1 MTEREKLAAELER
14 LSKLSVAGEWTFEE
28 HLDGILSIETAEPK
42 LYDREDVC
50 QIGFDRTTR
59 LKAESFAK
67 LVIAMRNNLPAI
79 LAALRA
85 DSDAAVERAAAEL
98 RQVRWAGPHRSD
110 AGAHEWDRD
119 TARAALRAAL
129 EPQP

>member
-1 MTEREKLAAELER
+1 MVFVMTEREKLADELER

-42 LYDREDVC
+42 LYDRKDVC

-67 LVIAMRNNLPAI
+67 LVVAMRNNLPTI
-79 LAALRA
+79 LTALREPP
-85 DSDAAVERAAAEL
+85 DD
-98 RQVRWAGPHRSD
+98 D
-110 AGAHEWDRD
+110 NHESR
-119 TARAALRAAL
+119 
-129 EPQP
+129 EPKKTYKQT